1 MRRIKIDEQQ
11 RKLISVSVV
20 TNRDAQPSVATPAKA
35 NAARQPVKVTPRE
48 YRHAVRLQAR
58 KVRRVVRHIEPWSA
72 LKISL
77 MFYICLWMIAM
88 LAGAM
93 LWSVAV
99 GSGTVDDTESF
110 IEELFALQD
119 FNFNASQIFRGLA
132 VGGLVL
138 VVAGTFFNVLLC
150 VLFNLISDLTGGVR
164 VTVIE
169 EETARQRPRKRPPV
183 FRWPRQRP

>member
-1 MRRIKIDEQQ
+1 MSIAPRGATQNSP
-11 RKLISVSVV
+11 L
-20 TNRDAQPSVATPAKA
+20 PSA
-35 NAARQPVKVTPRE
+35 NTEGSRQSVKVTPRE
-48 YRHAVRLQAR
+48 YRRAVRLQAR

-72 LKISL
+72 LKISFI
-77 MFYICLWMIAM
+77 FYVCLWVIIL

-110 IEELFALQD
+110 IEELFALEE
-119 FNFNASQIFRGLA
+119 FKFNASEIFRGLA
-132 VGGLVL
+132 VGGLIL

-169 EETARQRPRKRPPV
+169 EETVRQRPRARSRL
-183 FRWPRQRP
+183 FRWPRVERKK

>member
-1 MRRIKIDEQQ
+1 MSDPLGPSLPSQP
-11 RKLISVSVV
+11 VS
-20 TNRDAQPSVATPAKA
+20 
-35 NAARQPVKVTPRE
+35 RQPVKVTPRE
-48 YRHAVRLQAR
+48 YRRAVRLQAR
-58 KVRRVVRHIEPWSA
+58 KVRRVVRHVEPWSV

-77 MFYICLWMIAM
+77 IFYLCLWFIVM
-88 LAGAM
+88 LAGVM
-93 LWSVAV
+93 LWSIAV

-110 IEELFALQD
+110 IEELFALAE
-119 FNFNASQIFRGLA
+119 FTFNAGQIFRGFA

-169 EETARQRPRKRPPV
+169 EETARQRPRSRPRR
-183 FRWPRQRP
+183 FRWPVWNPPR

>member
-1 MRRIKIDEQQ
+1 MSDSS
-11 RKLISVSVV
+11 LPPVPSPVS
-20 TNRDAQPSVATPAKA
+20 T
-35 NAARQPVKVTPRE
+35 RQPVKVTPRE
-48 YRHAVRLQAR
+48 YRRAVRLQAR

-77 MFYICLWMIAM
+77 VFYLCLWVIVM
-88 LAGAM
+88 LAGVM
-93 LWSVAV
+93 LWSIAV

-110 IEELFALQD
+110 IEELFALEQ
-119 FNFNASQIFRGLA
+119 FKFNAGQIFRGLA

-150 VLFNLISDLTGGVR
+150 VLFNLISDLTGGMR

-169 EETARQRPRKRPPV
+169 EETARQRPRVRPPR
-183 FRWPRQRP
+183 FRWPVWAARK

>member
-1 MRRIKIDEQQ
+1 M
-11 RKLISVSVV
+11 S
-20 TNRDAQPSVATPAKA
+20 NPPAAPPPSPAA
-35 NAARQPVKVTPRE
+35 LRQPLKVTPRE
-48 YRHAVRLQAR
+48 YRRAVRLQAR
-58 KVRRVVRHIEPWSA
+58 KVRRVLRHIEPWSV

-77 MFYICLWMIAM
+77 IFYLCLWVIVM
-88 LAGAM
+88 LAGVM
-93 LWSVAV
+93 LWSIAV

-110 IEELFALQD
+110 VEELFALQE
-119 FNFNASQIFRGLA
+119 FKFNASEIFRGFA

-169 EETARQRPRKRPPV
+169 EETARPRPPSRKPR
-183 FRWPRQRP
+183 FRWPAWNPPR